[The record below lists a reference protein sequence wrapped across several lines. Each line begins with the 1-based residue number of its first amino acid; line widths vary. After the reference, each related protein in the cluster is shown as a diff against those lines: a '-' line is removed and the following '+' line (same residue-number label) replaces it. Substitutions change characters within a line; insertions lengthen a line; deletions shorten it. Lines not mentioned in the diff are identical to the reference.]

1 MLLGIGVTSA
11 VVNSQLPPKAA
22 WGVSIASLGLSWW
35 MIRNDLNALSTVASA
50 VGAGA
55 TFAAASSGCYCDQSK
70 AIPAKTR

>member
-22 WGVSIASLGLSWW
+22 WGVGIASVGISWW
-35 MIRNDLNALSTVASA
+35 MIRNDLNALSALASA

-55 TFAAASSGCYCDQSK
+55 TFAAISGECNCDSSK